1 MFRVRS
7 CFARGRTLG
16 LAAIAGV
23 FALTLASPALAVV
36 NAYLFVDGIKGPS
49 TSRRDAID
57 LLSFSVG
64 VTNAVST
71 TTRAGA
77 TGVAV
82 AKPVCS
88 DLSIMKVVDS
98 ASIPLLADALAGK
111 ILTTVTIVYSKTV
124 GDSSFDYFTL
134 TLGNVIVSS
143 VQESGSNENPTE
155 SVSFNAQTY
164 TFSYTPQKPDGTAGT
179 AISAGGTC

>member
-1 MFRVRS
+1 M
-7 CFARGRTLG
+7 
-16 LAAIAGV
+16 
-23 FALTLASPALAVV
+23 FALALASPAAAAV
-36 NAYLFVDGIKGPS
+36 NAYLFVDGINGPS
-49 TSRRDAID
+49 TSREGAID

-64 VTNAVST
+64 VTNVQST
-71 TTRAGA
+71 TTRLGA
-77 TGVAV
+77 TGQGAG
-82 AKPVCS
+82 KPVCS

-111 ILTTVTIVYSKTV
+111 VLPTVKIVYSKAVADTT
-124 GDSSFDYFTL
+124 FDYFTL

-164 TFSYTPQKPDGTAGT
+164 TFTYTPQKADGTAGT
-179 AISAGGTC
+179 AITAGGNC